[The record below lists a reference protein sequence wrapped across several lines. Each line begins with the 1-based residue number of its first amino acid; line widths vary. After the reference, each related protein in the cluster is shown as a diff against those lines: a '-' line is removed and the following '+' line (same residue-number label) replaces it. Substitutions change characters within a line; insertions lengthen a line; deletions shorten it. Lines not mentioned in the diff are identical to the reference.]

1 MIRYVTEYAMGVLE
15 GIDRERAVEAADAAE
30 DVVAEGP
37 HPRPERGVM
46 HGEYELEE
54 RVVGGAL
61 EEVAEDTG
69 GGWGSGQSKAKIER
83 VVYGPAVGE
92 IEDL

>member
-1 MIRYVTEYAMGVLE
+1 MGVLE
-15 GIDRERAVEAADAAE
+15 GIDRERAVEAAGAAE

-37 HPRPERGVM
+37 HLQPERGVLR
-46 HGEYELEE
+46 GEYELEE
-54 RVVGGAL
+54 RVVGGAV
-61 EEVAEDTG
+61 EEVGEDTG
-69 GGWGSGQSKAKIER
+69 GGRGSGQSKAKIER